1 MDHFISKLRIKTI
14 DADQRI
20 IEGWATTNAVDRA
33 GDIVEP
39 EGAEFDLIDRPI
51 PLLLDHKHSEII
63 GEIEAAEV
71 TPRGIKFRARVFKID
86 VPGLAKDYLDKA
98 WHMLKAGARK
108 FVSIGFRALDWEN
121 LPGGAA
127 RYTKW
132 EWLELSCC
140 AVPMNPQAKITGAK
154 RAPRQSRPVKVAKPA
169 HRVVKLD
176 SPIRGA
182 VSHGHSKRPGVVQVK
197 LTDVDKIKA
206 EIRRQSDIRRAARR
220 RAGIPEPVVVV
231 KLTAE
236 EMVEAICRRAREKRA
251 LAKIAGRRSGVVSLR

>member
-1 MDHFISKLRIKTI
+1 MQHVFQNLKLKTV

-20 IEGWATTNAVDRA
+20 LEGWATTNAVDRA

-51 PLLLDHKHSEII
+51 PLLLDHNHSEVI

-98 WHMLKAGARK
+98 WQMLKAGARK
-108 FVSIGFRALDWEN
+108 FVSIGFRALDWVN
-121 LPGGAA
+121 LPGGGA
-127 RYTKW
+127 RFTKW

-154 RAPRQSRPVKVAKPA
+154 RAPRQSRARKSAKPV
-169 HRVVKLD
+169 RV
-176 SPIRGA
+176 I
-182 VSHGHSKRPGVVQVK
+182 K
-197 LTDVDKIKA
+197 LTEEEKLIGKWRA
-206 EIRRQSDIRRAARR
+206 EADRRAASRER
-220 RAGIPEPVVVV
+220 LGIPNPQIKITSVDVM
-231 KLTAE
+231 LARSH
-236 EMVEAICRRAREKRA
+236 IRREQRA
-251 LAKIAGRRSGVVSLR
+251 ASKPFVIRTIHRTPR